1 MPWRKVSI
9 FLIFNKVEFF
19 LTMGREAVAPQK
31 VLNGIQTGR
40 IVRPKLNTNDETT
53 KTFYHIS
60 RPDGLGDG
68 RKWNGMGCE
77 LGWHIRNWQFI
88 AKF

>member
-1 MPWRKVSI
+1 MPWQKVSI

-53 KTFYHIS
+53 KTFYHIFCS
-60 RPDGLGDG
+60 AAGTAGRNREGLGFGLDWY
-68 RKWNGMGCE
+68 R
-77 LGWHIRNWQFI
+77 RR
-88 AKF
+88 

>member
-9 FLIFNKVEFF
+9 FLIFNKVEFS

-40 IVRPKLNTNDETT
+40 TVRPKLNTNDETT
-53 KTFYHIS
+53 KPPYHIIHPA
-60 RPDGLGDG
+60 RGTAGRNWEGLGCLDG
-68 RKWNGMGCE
+68 IMVWD
-77 LGWHIRNWQFI
+77 
-88 AKF
+88 

>member
-9 FLIFNKVEFF
+9 FLIFNKVELFPSQ
-19 LTMGREAVAPQK
+19 GEAVAPQK

-40 IVRPKLNTNDETT
+40 PRRQNEDKNDETT

-60 RPDGLGDG
+60 RPDGLGAGRNGNGLGSDLDG
-68 RKWNGMGCE
+68 SDHVWD
-77 LGWHIRNWQFI
+77 I
-88 AKF
+88 